1 MYDKMAVRVLL
12 TAREC
17 FNNAHHLS
25 TDNLNISAMTA
36 ENKMG
41 LVDTKHYSKHRVES
55 SSHPLII

>member
-25 TDNLNISAMTA
+25 TDNLNISAVTA

-41 LVDTKHYSKHRVES
+41 LVDTKHGDKKKT
-55 SSHPLII
+55 ITQF

>member
-25 TDNLNISAMTA
+25 TDNLNISAVTA
-36 ENKMG
+36 GNKMG
-41 LVDTKHYSKHRVES
+41 LVDTKHGDKKKT
-55 SSHPLII
+55 ITQF

>member
-25 TDNLNISAMTA
+25 TDNLNISAVTA

-41 LVDTKHYSKHRVES
+41 LVDTKHGDPMQ
-55 SSHPLII
+55 SHITAH

>member
-25 TDNLNISAMTA
+25 TDNLTA

-41 LVDTKHYSKHRVES
+41 LVDTKHGDKKQKKTQF
-55 SSHPLII
+55 